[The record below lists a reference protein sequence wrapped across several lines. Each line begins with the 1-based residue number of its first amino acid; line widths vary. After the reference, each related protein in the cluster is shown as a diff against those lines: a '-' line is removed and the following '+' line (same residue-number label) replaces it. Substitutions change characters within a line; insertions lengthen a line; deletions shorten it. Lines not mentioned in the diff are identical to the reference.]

1 MPFAHASG
9 AEILRQRKPPRKP
22 YAICRSGTLVA
33 GIMVATSSAASVL
46 AGGCAAPSARR
57 SPGIAIENQIT
68 PQPVRV
74 GAATVTLKLADGAEK
89 AISGARIALEADMSH
104 PGMSPEFGEAKEIA
118 AGRYQGSVTF
128 TMAGDW
134 VLLVHIALPG
144 GQKIERQIN
153 VGNVRA
159 S

>member
-1 MPFAHASG
+1 MPFAPASG
-9 AEILRQRKPPRKP
+9 TKFLRQRKPPRSSFGM
-22 YAICRSGTLVA
+22 CRSGTLVA
-33 GIMVATSSAASVL
+33 GIIVATSSAAFL

-57 SPGIAIENQIT
+57 SPGIAIESQIT

-74 GAATVTLKLADGAEK
+74 GAATASLKPADGGEG

-104 PGMSPEFGEAKEIA
+104 PGMSPAFGEAKEIA
-118 AGRYQGSVTF
+118 AGHYQGRVTF

-134 VLLVHIALPG
+134 VLLLHITLPD
-144 GQKIERQIN
+144 GQKIERPIN
-153 VGNVRA
+153 VGNVQA

>member
-1 MPFAHASG
+1 MPFAPASG
-9 AEILRQRKPPRKP
+9 TEILRQRKPLLSFC
-22 YAICRSGTLVA
+22 AICRSGTLVA
-33 GIMVATSSAASVL
+33 GIIVAASSAALVL
-46 AGGCAAPSARR
+46 TVGCTAPSTRW
-57 SPGIAIENQIT
+57 SPGAAIESHMT

-74 GAATVTLKLADGAEK
+74 GAATLTLKLADGAGQ

-104 PGMSPEFGEAKEIA
+104 AGMSPAFGEAKEGT
-118 AGRYQGSVTF
+118 AGRYQGNVTF
-128 TMAGDW
+128 TIAGDW
-134 VLLVHIALPG
+134 VLLAHITLPA

>member
-1 MPFAHASG
+1 MPFAPASG
-9 AEILRQRKPPRKP
+9 AEILRQRKPPRSS

-33 GIMVATSSAASVL
+33 GIIVATSSAAFAF
-46 AGGCAAPSARR
+46 AGGCTAPSARR
-57 SPGIAIENQIT
+57 SSSIAIESHIA

-74 GAATVTLKLADGAEK
+74 GAATVTLKLVDGGES
-89 AISGARIALEADMSH
+89 AISGARITLEADMSH
-104 PGMSPEFGEAKEIA
+104 PGMSPAFGEAKEIA

-134 VLLVHIALPG
+134 VLLVYITLPD
-144 GQKIERQIN
+144 GQKIERRIN
-153 VGNVRA
+153 VGNVRD